1 MRQAVSK
8 FAQALGAMVVLSSCT
23 PLLRL
28 VPISTVSGL
37 AGQGTSI
44 DPEKPLRDPALNLYA
59 TVLPLMVR
67 NYDAPAKVA
76 ACLTRWSNPASRDTL
91 DVLLALGTTR
101 ELLFSPA
108 DRMRD
113 ETLCASS
120 MVASLS
126 PLFDCSKAPPGA
138 DFSKRLQCDQLSD
151 TDRRLLSLA
160 LLQLGDALHG
170 QFSSMWPTGT
180 GAPPDYA
187 RGFQVALLA
196 TAGVLERTPPSV
208 ARDADRQRPVL
219 ALSGGAA
226 NGAFT
231 AGFLYRLFSL
241 REQARAAY
249 LARGDL
255 AAVKD
260 LDEHERFDAV
270 VSTSVGSLL
279 APATDLY
286 FDDARAAGGA
296 NAPTAEDRQ
305 AFTSCL
311 QTSRPPGTAP
321 PDRLAQA
328 CALQLMRHYFTHSNE
343 WDLLCTE
350 SGTLAGLLGTD
361 GTYLDEQ
368 RANFAAFDPMRD
380 RVIHALYDAFSRRM
394 LTNDVQVEVMS
405 VDVKQRVTMALD
417 ERACTGGA
425 PLARDPASVECLVS
439 NTTASLVEPVLA
451 RDVTAVF
458 TGLSSYQGPGERG
471 QWLDG
476 GLRSGSP
483 VLRAL
488 QLTRWPLVTPRF
500 DSLLGTMV
508 LSVSTHRSEETPTT
522 RRATLPALAF
532 DTVGNF
538 ADQIR
543 LWELGSVGAFAQV
556 QWQEMEAWRRAP
568 VSTLRPTT
576 RGSLA
581 YPVASPAG
589 GLVDSVVVPE
599 NIEWGKPVEQATA
612 SEYTFDPVTMTRL
625 FLLGERSLLEAEPL
639 FRLERLGWAR
649 VTAWLG
655 ESANGRTN
663 LKAAQLELAQRV
675 ARSQS
680 AYDVDAY
687 AQKREDG
694 AANCMT
700 TCQRNGGKPKAAP
713 DPACSVDLLPAPL
726 AGARPGWP
734 W

>member
-1 MRQAVSK
+1 MVQRISKVAQSLVWASAV
-8 FAQALGAMVVLSSCT
+8 VVLGSCT

-28 VPISTVSGL
+28 LPISTVSGL
-37 AGQGTSI
+37 AGQGTSV
-44 DPEKPLRDPALNLYA
+44 DPEKPFRDPALNLYA
-59 TVLPLMVR
+59 TVLPMMVR
-67 NYDAPAKVA
+67 NYDDPSKVA
-76 ACLTRWSNPASRDTL
+76 ACLTRWSNPETL
-91 DVLLALGTTR
+91 RALLVLGTTR
-101 ELLFSPA
+101 ELIFSPA
-108 DRMRD
+108 TRMRD
-113 ETLCASS
+113 ETLCNQTQGSPL
-120 MVASLS
+120 M
-126 PLFDCSKAPPGA
+126 PLFDCQQAPQV
-138 DFSKRLQCDQLSD
+138 DFSQRLQCKHL
-151 TDRRLLSLA
+151 TEIDRRLLSLA

-170 QFSSMWPTGT
+170 QFSSMWPTST
-180 GAPPDYA
+180 GAPPDYEA
-187 RGFQVALLA
+187 GFQTALLA
-196 TAGVLERTPPSV
+196 TARLLERTPPSV
-208 ARDADRQRPVL
+208 ARDPQQQRPVL

-260 LDEHERFDAV
+260 LDERERFDAV

-286 FDDARAAGGA
+286 FDDARAPGPSGA
-296 NAPTAEDRQ
+296 LSAEDRQ
-305 AFTSCL
+305 ALTTCL
-311 QTSRPPGTAP
+311 GTSRPSGTP
-321 PDRLAQA
+321 PVDRLPQA
-328 CALQLMRHYFTHSNE
+328 CALRLLRHYFTNSNE

-350 SGTLAGLLGTD
+350 SGSLAGLLGTD

-380 RVIHALYDAFSRRM
+380 RVIRALYDTFSRRM

-417 ERACTGGA
+417 ERACTGTA
-425 PLARDPASVECLVS
+425 PLFRDASSVECLVS

-451 RDVTAVF
+451 RDVTQVF

-488 QLTRWPLVTPRF
+488 QLTRWPLVTPRSS
-500 DSLLGTMV
+500 SLMGTMV
-508 LSVSTHRSEETPTT
+508 LAVSTHRSEETPTT
-522 RRATLPALAF
+522 RRSTLPALAF

-556 QWQEMEAWRRAP
+556 QWQEMEAWRAAP
-568 VSTLRPTT
+568 VSTKVVRNPGTLSVP
-576 RGSLA
+576 A
-581 YPVASPAG
+581 AAASG
-589 GLVDSVVVPE
+589 GLVDSIVVPE

-625 FLLGERSLLEAEPL
+625 FLLGERSLLEVDPA
-639 FRLERLGWAR
+639 FRLERLGWDRVADWLSETSGGHTNLEMAKAELAHR
-649 VTAWLG
+649 VTL
-655 ESANGRTN
+655 SQ
-663 LKAAQLELAQRV
+663 AAFDA
-675 ARSQS
+675 
-680 AYDVDAY
+680 DAY

-694 AANCMT
+694 ASNCMT
-700 TCQRNGGKPKAAP
+700 TCQRNGEKPKAVPAP
-713 DPACSVDLLPAPL
+713 SCSADLLPAPL
-726 AGARPGWP
+726 AGARPVWP